1 MAVKNADYYKDA
13 GVADAQAARRR
24 GDSGTPFPF
33 QFARDSNSW
42 QARAYWIGFDQEGA
56 RMAREAISEVGPTNP
71 PTPAEKTRPDANPEA
86 GAPSPT
92 GRRFT
97 AKHMTLQIIKN
108 RNDGASPN
116 PLSLTYAQP
125 KIDGL
130 IDLSSWPDA
139 PRSHYLALSKQLEAE
154 TDPARINRLSA
165 AMNRMIDRWGAK

>member
-1 MAVKNADYYKDA
+1 MTVKNADYYKEA

-24 GDSGTPFPF
+24 GDSGAPFPF

-56 RMAREAISEVGPTNP
+56 RMAREAISEAGPTSP

-97 AKHMTLQIIKN
+97 AKHMTLQVLKV
-108 RNDGASPN
+108 RNKGAALN
-116 PLSLTYAQP
+116 LTYGHYE
-125 KIDGL
+125 IDGV

-154 TDPARINRLSA
+154 TEPARINRLSA

>member
-56 RMAREAISEVGPTNP
+56 RMAREAISEAGPTSH

-92 GRRFT
+92 GRSASAAPPVFQNLPVKT
-97 AKHMTLQIIKN
+97 PEANALIKAFN
-108 RNDGASPN
+108 
-116 PLSLTYAQP
+116 P
-125 KIDGL
+125 KIDGV

-154 TDPARINRLSA
+154 IEPARINRLSA

>member
-56 RMAREAISEVGPTNP
+56 RMAREAISEAGPTTP

-92 GRRFT
+92 GRSASVTTPVFQN
-97 AKHMTLQIIKN
+97 LPIKTPEAAALIN
-108 RNDGASPN
+108 AFKPR
-116 PLSLTYAQP
+116 
-125 KIDGL
+125 IDGV
-130 IDLSSWPDA
+130 IDLSGWPDA

-154 TDPARINRLSA
+154 TEPARINRLSA